1 MTRDYDEPFTLYG
14 LLARTVETNDVRSYV
29 TFALNPAARFSDGTA
44 VTADD
49 VVFSW
54 QLLRDHGRPN
64 HRTYYSKVA
73 KAEILDPLT
82 IRFDFADGSD
92 RELPLILGLMP
103 VLPKHAVDVASFEK
117 TTLAKPIGSGPYV
130 VDKVDVGKSVSLKR
144 NPNYWGQKLPINR
157 GLWNFDEVR
166 FDFFRDGNAYFEA
179 FKAGLYDVRSETDP
193 TRWQTGYDFPAV
205 RDGRVV
211 KEAIANGLPKFAS
224 DYVFNTRRPIFADI
238 RVRQAIALLFDF
250 QWVNRNFFFNLYT
263 RSASFFD
270 DSELSAY
277 HRPAD
282 ERERA
287 LLAPY
292 PDAVRPD
299 VLDGTWSPPV
309 TDGSDRDRDTLRQ
322 ALELFKAAGYELKG
336 TTLQDRATGRPF
348 AFEIMVTSRDDERLA
363 LAFSNQ
369 LARAG
374 ITVQVRLVDAV
385 QYDQRLAS
393 FDFDMIE
400 YRWDQSLS
408 PGNEQAFY
416 WGSAAADQQGTR
428 NYMGVR
434 SAAVDA
440 MIAAMLRARQRPDF
454 VAAVRALD
462 RVLISG
468 SYVVPL
474 FYLPEPMGGA
484 LGLYCASDADL
495 AVRLSAG
502 NLVAQAAAGA
512 AMIPGDPTTT
522 ITPQHGSRIS
532 IDELFRRV
540 AERRPDAIALADA
553 PNRELFTD
561 GPPRRLT
568 FAEADRM
575 VSAIAGRLC
584 RMGLPIDTVVG
595 VQLPNI
601 VENVLTILGVL
612 RAGMIAAPM
621 PLLWRSADAVTAMA
635 RVGAKALI
643 TCGRV
648 GGFEHCRL
656 ATRVA
661 ADVFSIRYVCGFGD
675 NLSDGVVPLHDLFT
689 AEKLDPIPL
698 LDRNGHAAAH
708 LAVIN
713 FESGEDGPV
722 PVARR
727 HLELLA
733 GGMCVLSEGRFQP
746 HGSMLSTIAPASF
759 AGISLTLVP
768 WLLTGGTL
776 APASRLRC
784 RPVRGAAARRAL
796 RHADLAGPR
805 GLSLCRYRAVR
816 K

>member
-1 MTRDYDEPFTLYG
+1 MPMEASRTACAGFGVWAAFCGGLLLLASEPVAAAETANAAAMPAIAMHGAPALPEDFTALPYANPDAPKGGTVIEGVLGTFDSLNPLIVQGLAVQAIRGYVIESLLARDYDEPFTLYG
-14 LLARTVETNDVRSYV
+14 LLARTIETDDARNYV
-29 TFALNPAARFSDGTA
+29 TFSLNPAARFSDGA
-44 VTADD
+44 QVTAED

-82 IRFDFADGSD
+82 VRFDFADGSD

-103 VLPKHAVDVASFEK
+103 VLPKHAVDVATFEK
-117 TTLAKPIGSGPYV
+117 TTLARPIGSGPYV
-130 VDKVDVGKSVSLKR
+130 VDKIDVGKSVSLKR
-144 NPNYWGQKLPINR
+144 DPNYWGSKLPISR

-166 FDFFRDGNAYFEA
+166 FDFYRDGNAYFEA

-211 KEAIANGLPKFAS
+211 KEAIASGLPKFAS

-238 RVRQAIALLFDF
+238 RVRQAVALLFDF
-250 QWVNRNFFFNLYT
+250 QWVNRNFFFNLYK

-322 ALELFKAAGYELKG
+322 SLELFKAAGYELKG
-336 TTLQDRATGRPF
+336 TTLRDRVTGRPF
-348 AFEIMVTSRDDERLA
+348 TFEIMVTSRDDERLA
-363 LAFSNQ
+363 LAYTNQ

-374 ITVQVRLVDAV
+374 IAAQVRLVDAV
-385 QYDQRLAS
+385 QYDQRLGS

-416 WGSAAADQQGTR
+416 WGSAAADQQGSR

-474 FYLPEPMGGA
+474 FYLPGQWVA
-484 LGLYCASDADL
+484 RWNYL
-495 AVRLSAG
+495 AHPEHTSLSG
-502 NLVAQAAAGA
+502 YLPETWWHKPAQAL
-512 AMIPGDPTTT
+512 
-522 ITPQHGSRIS
+522 Q
-532 IDELFRRV
+532 
-540 AERRPDAIALADA
+540 
-553 PNRELFTD
+553 
-561 GPPRRLT
+561 
-568 FAEADRM
+568 
-575 VSAIAGRLC
+575 
-584 RMGLPIDTVVG
+584 
-595 VQLPNI
+595 
-601 VENVLTILGVL
+601 
-612 RAGMIAAPM
+612 
-621 PLLWRSADAVTAMA
+621 
-635 RVGAKALI
+635 
-643 TCGRV
+643 
-648 GGFEHCRL
+648 
-656 ATRVA
+656 
-661 ADVFSIRYVCGFGD
+661 
-675 NLSDGVVPLHDLFT
+675 
-689 AEKLDPIPL
+689 
-698 LDRNGHAAAH
+698 
-708 LAVIN
+708 
-713 FESGEDGPV
+713 
-722 PVARR
+722 
-727 HLELLA
+727 
-733 GGMCVLSEGRFQP
+733 
-746 HGSMLSTIAPASF
+746 
-759 AGISLTLVP
+759 
-768 WLLTGGTL
+768 
-776 APASRLRC
+776 
-784 RPVRGAAARRAL
+784 
-796 RHADLAGPR
+796 
-805 GLSLCRYRAVR
+805 
-816 K
+816 